1 MVNFNNL
8 SDTSPLIEDLIK
20 ILGADK
26 VLQGEK
32 LTGRYEHIWTM
43 SKSLDAL
50 AVVLP
55 ETTQEVSSILSLC
68 NQHNQPVTMHG
79 GLTGLVGSTVTSKHE
94 LVLSLEKM
102 NTIIE
107 VDKSSRTITVEAG
120 VILES
125 IHEELKNHDL
135 LFPLNFGAKG
145 SAQVG
150 GFISTNAGGLRVFRY
165 GMTRELVLGLEVVL
179 ADGTILSSLKKII
192 KDNSGYDL
200 KQLFIGSEGTLGVVT
215 KAVFKLVE
223 APRSRNSAWIA
234 VNDFQ
239 QVIDLLKFLDAGLAG
254 TLSGFELVWSETFE
268 ALTSS
273 PATVKAP
280 LAYGSPYYVLIES
293 LGGDQMK
300 DQQQFEALLA
310 EALEKKLIDDAA
322 IAYTESDLQWFWQI
336 REDVR
341 VLIAQCTHNQQ
352 YDVSI
357 SIPEIGNYVKETREQ
372 LMAIPEVDKVF
383 ALGHLADG
391 NIHFSLSKTR
401 EDDALK
407 HRVNQV
413 IYASLKDLGGSVS
426 AEHGIGIDKKRYL
439 SISRTEEEIEVMRLL
454 KKSLDPNGILNR
466 GRILDVS

>member
-1 MVNFNNL
+1 MKETP
-8 SDTSPLIEDLIK
+8 SSPLIEDLIK
-20 ILGADK
+20 ILGLEK
-26 VLQGEK
+26 ILQGEN
-32 LTGRYEHIWTM
+32 LSDRYEHIWTM
-43 SKSLDAL
+43 NKSLDAL

-79 GLTGLVGSTVTSKHE
+79 GLTGLVGSTVTDKHE

-179 ADGTILSSLKKII
+179 ADGTILSSMKKII

>member
-1 MVNFNNL
+1 MKEN
-8 SDTSPLIEDLIK
+8 SSSTLIKDLIK
-20 ILGADK
+20 ILGPDK
-26 VLQGEK
+26 ILQGEK
-32 LTGRYEHIWTM
+32 LSNRYEHIWTM
-43 SKSLDAL
+43 NKSLDAL
-50 AVVLP
+50 AVALP
-55 ETTQEVSSILSLC
+55 ETTQEVSSILSVC

-79 GLTGLVGSTVTSKHE
+79 GLTGLVGSTVTGKHE
-94 LVLSLEKM
+94 LVLSFEKM
-102 NTIIE
+102 DRILE
-107 VDKSSRTITVEAG
+107 VDASSRTITVEAG

-125 IHEELKNHDL
+125 IHEELKNHGL

-179 ADGTILSSLKKII
+179 ADGTILTSMKKII

-215 KAVFKLVE
+215 KAVFKVVE
-223 APRSRNSAWIA
+223 APRSRNSAWLA
-234 VNDFQ
+234 VNTFQ

-254 TLSGFELVWSETFE
+254 TLSGFELIWGETFE
-268 ALTSS
+268 ALTSP
-273 PATVKAP
+273 PATVKSP
-280 LAYGSPYYVLIES
+280 LDYGFPFYVLIES
-293 LGGDQMK
+293 LGGDQVK
-300 DQQQFEALLA
+300 DQQQFENLLS
-310 EALEKKLIDDAA
+310 EAMERQLIDDAA
-322 IAYTESDLQWFWQI
+322 IAYTAADLEWFWQI

-341 VLIAQCTHNQQ
+341 VLIAQCTYNQQ

-357 SIPEIGNYVKETREQ
+357 SIPEIGHYVKETREK

-407 HRVNQV
+407 HQVNQV

-426 AEHGIGIDKKRYL
+426 AEHGIGLDKKRYL
-439 SISRTEEEIEVMRLL
+439 PISRTDEEIQIMRLL

-466 GRILDVS
+466 GRILDV